1 MNTEFRKA
9 NVREE
14 LRSLMIFDRKVF
26 PRSDV
31 FSAGQWRN
39 CKPYWLLIQGRKA
52 GCCAFEEHV
61 DLTDDQTEDQ
71 PPSPAV
77 GTLSIA
83 TTGILPAYRGKGLGS
98 LMKAWQIAYAKHQ
111 GFNRIVTNMR
121 ESNLAMRRL
130 NERYG
135 FQPLR
140 VTEHYYADPDEP
152 TVVMELC
159 LPAQRA

>member
-1 MNTEFRKA
+1 MTARQPTMKTEFRKA
-9 NVREE
+9 NIREE

-31 FSAGQWRN
+31 FAAEQWRN
-39 CKPYWLLIQGRKA
+39 CRSYWLLIQGKKV
-52 GCCAFEEHV
+52 GCCAF
-61 DLTDDQTEDQ
+61 DD
-71 PPSPAV
+71 PAV
-77 GTLSIA
+77 GTLYIA

-98 LMKAWQIAYAKHQ
+98 LMKAWQIAYARHQ
-111 GFNRIVTNMR
+111 GFQRIETNMR

-140 VTEHYYADPDEP
+140 VTPHYYEDPDEP

-159 LPAQRA
+159 LSIARA

>member
-9 NVREE
+9 NVRKE

-31 FSAGQWRN
+31 FSAEQWRN
-39 CKPYWLLIQGRKA
+39 CTPYWLLIQGRKA

-61 DLTDDQTEDQ
+61 DFTDDQTEDQ
-71 PPSPAV
+71 SPSPAV
-77 GTLSIA
+77 GTLAIA

-98 LMKAWQIAYAKHQ
+98 LMKAWQIAHAKHH
-111 GFNRIVTNMR
+111 GFHRIVTNMR

-140 VTEHYYADPDEP
+140 VTGHYYADPDEP

>member
-1 MNTEFRKA
+1 MRAMKTEFRKA
-9 NVREE
+9 NIRKE

-31 FSAGQWRN
+31 FSAEQWRD
-39 CKPYWLLIQGRKA
+39 CRSFWLLIQDRKV

-61 DLTDDQTEDQ
+61 DFTDD
-71 PPSPAV
+71 PAA
-77 GTLSIA
+77 GTLYIA

-98 LMKAWQIAYAKHQ
+98 LMKAWQIAYARHQ
-111 GFNRIVTNMR
+111 GFQRIVTNMR
-121 ESNLAMRRL
+121 ESNLAMKRL

-140 VTEHYYADPDEP
+140 VTPHYYEDPDEP
-152 TVVMELC
+152 TIVMELC
-159 LPAQRA
+159 LPAPRA